1 MDQPTKG
8 PTDSLWCRILNGT
21 EVKVA
26 RQLDTEIGS
35 AEPAGGLLRKASGS
49 LRGLKT
55 FSQRYPVGA
64 AAGLLLVAIGLVAG
78 FAGVV
83 APEDPRYVDFYH
95 LGTAPSSEFYLGTDY
110 EGRDVLS
117 RIIHGGR
124 VSLQVSVM
132 AVLLGTTLGS
142 VWGIA
147 SAYFGGRFDI
157 ISQRIVEMVMSFP
170 ALVLAMVLLVALG
183 GGIWTVIIA
192 IAVTR
197 LPYGVRVIRSVALS
211 VRELTYVDAARA
223 MGASDLRI
231 MVQHIAPQCFAAFL
245 VLATA
250 HLGAAIVIEAS
261 LGFLG
266 VGITP
271 PTPSWGNMLGGVVA
285 NTYKPIWWL
294 VIFPGL
300 AISLTVLAFNLL
312 GDALRDALDPKLRGR

>member
-1 MDQPTKG
+1 M
-8 PTDSLWCRILNGT
+8 
-21 EVKVA
+21 A
-26 RQLDTEIGS
+26 RQLDVKIGS
-35 AEPAGGLLRKASGS
+35 TGRATGRPGRAMGT
-49 LRGLKT
+49 LRGLKS
-55 FSQRYPVGA
+55 FSRRYPVGA
-64 AAGLLLVAIGLVAG
+64 AGGLLLVAISLLAI

-83 APEDPRYVDFYH
+83 APDDPLYVDYNQ

-124 VSLQVSVM
+124 VSLQVSVLS
-132 AVLLGTTLGS
+132 VLLGTTLGS
-142 VWGIA
+142 MWGIA

-211 VRELTYVDAARA
+211 VKELTYVDAARA

-231 MVQHIAPQCFAAFL
+231 MAQHIAPQCFAAFL

-271 PTPSWGNMLGGVVA
+271 PTASWGNMLGGVVS

-294 VIFPGL
+294 VVFPGL
-300 AISLTVLAFNLL
+300 AISLTVLAFNLF